1 VAKDDL
7 HLVRV
12 LRPGDQGKDVLAVKR
27 MLSRAGVGFPAPVRQ
42 NGKFNDRFGP
52 NFEAALKRFQK
63 KNGLVDDGK
72 IAYLTFKALVRHA
85 DAFGSKLLRDSA
97 SEQIG
102 DWGIIGRRSAFN
114 GLDMGVDFKG
124 KGPIPMFA
132 ERADRTTRPLGLGL
146 AGGRPPDR
154 RPVRQGTDGAPPH
167 LHRRGH
173 RDPGLAQGRQ
183 AVAKG
188 RTAGH
193 GDRIEQGTGNRA
205 RLGRARA
212 RLLRHALSREARRLL
227 DESQGHRRGIRF
239 LEDALCLDGEGN
251 VTRVAPARLR
261 SSPH

>member
-1 VAKDDL
+1 MAKDDL

-72 IAYLTFKALVRHA
+72 VAYLTFKALVRHA

-97 SEQIG
+97 SDKIG

-132 ERADRTTRPLGLGL
+132 EGQIVRLVRSGSGWPGEGRLIVVQCDKGPMARHPVYTAEDIAIPASHKVGKRLRKGELLATATGSNKAPGIELGW
-146 AGGRPPDR
+146 AGRGPAFF
-154 RPVRQGTDGAPPH
+154 GTLFHEKHGDYSMNPRVTAEGSDFWKTLSAWM
-167 LHRRGH
+167 
-173 RDPGLAQGRQ
+173 
-183 AVAKG
+183 AKG
-188 RTAGH
+188 M
-193 GDRIEQGTGNRA
+193 
-205 RLGRARA
+205 
-212 RLLRHALSREARRLL
+212 
-227 DESQGHRRGIRF
+227 
-239 LEDALCLDGEGN
+239 
-251 VTRVAPARLR
+251 
-261 SSPH
+261 